1 MLVIG
6 IAGGTGS
13 GKSTVVD
20 KIIRKLPEQSVNLL
34 PQDSYYMDNS
44 GIAPDE
50 RKMINF
56 DHPSSI
62 EFELLVQHIK
72 ALQAGQPVKQP
83 VYSYIDCIRT
93 GEYVIMKPGDFII
106 VEGILVFTHKALRD
120 KMDIKVFVE
129 ADPDERLLRVIKRD
143 LSERGR
149 TIEEVMERY
158 IKVLKPMHIEFIE
171 PTKKYADIIIPHGG
185 ENRKGI
191 DMLVNMIKQLKK
203 HA

>member
-34 PQDSYYMDNS
+34 PQDSYYRDNS
-44 GIAPDE
+44 DIPPDE
-50 RKMINF
+50 RKKINF
-56 DHPSSI
+56 DHPASI
-62 EFELLVQHIK
+62 EFELLVQHIE
-72 ALQAGQPVKQP
+72 ALQAGHPVKQP
-83 VYSYIDCIRT
+83 VYSYIDCTRT
-93 GEYVIMKPGDFII
+93 GEYVNMKPGDLII

-129 ADPDERLLRVIKRD
+129 ADPDERLLRIIKRD

-191 DMLVNMIKQLKK
+191 DMLVNMIKQLNN

>member
-34 PQDSYYMDNS
+34 PQDSYYRDNS
-44 GIAPDE
+44 DIPPDE
-50 RKMINF
+50 RKKINF
-56 DHPSSI
+56 DHPASI
-62 EFELLVQHIK
+62 EFELLVQHIE
-72 ALQAGQPVKQP
+72 ALQAGHPVKQP
-83 VYSYIDCIRT
+83 VYSYIDCTRT
-93 GEYVIMKPGDFII
+93 GEYVNMKPGDLII

-129 ADPDERLLRVIKRD
+129 ADPDERLLRIIKRD

-158 IKVLKPMHIEFIE
+158 IKILKPMHIEFIE

-191 DMLVNMIKQLKK
+191 DMLVHMIKQLNN